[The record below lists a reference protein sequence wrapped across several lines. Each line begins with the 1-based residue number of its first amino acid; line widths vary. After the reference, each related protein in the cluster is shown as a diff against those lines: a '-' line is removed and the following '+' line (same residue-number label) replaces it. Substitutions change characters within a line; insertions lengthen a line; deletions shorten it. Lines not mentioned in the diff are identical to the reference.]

1 MKDELSNKKITIL
14 GMAKSGIAA
23 AHLLSDAGAE
33 VFVSDSGYDASLS
46 LNTAELDR
54 LGVAYETGGH
64 TERAFEADFI
74 VTSPGIPEVSD
85 VIEKIIKKKIPLYSE
100 LECAGWF
107 ATGRITA
114 ITGSNGK
121 TTCTMLLGEMMKEAF
136 DDVRVGG
143 NIGTPFSSL
152 VSESDSADT
161 VYVLEVS
168 SFQLKWIR
176 DFHPHSAT
184 ILNVTSD
191 HLDWH
196 TDLESYIG
204 AKERIIENMNGD
216 DQFIYNID
224 DDESSRIASLSKCRQ
239 LPFSVGSRLE
249 EGCWLDGTELH
260 LKLDSGVEEVFQ
272 VGELKLRGI
281 HNIANAAACLILATT
296 GGASIIRSG
305 SVLLSFQGVQHRLE
319 TVRMLD
325 EVVYVNDSKSTN
337 VDSMA
342 VALNSFKE
350 PVVLIAGG
358 RDKGSDFSLLTEL
371 VSKKVKSII
380 LIGEAGEKIAKAFR
394 TIPDTHFSKSMKA
407 AVETACMISEA
418 GDAVL
423 LSPGCA
429 SFDMF
434 DNYEERGELFKK
446 AVNELK
452 ESE

>member
-1 MKDELSNKKITIL
+1 
-14 GMAKSGIAA
+14 MAKSGIAA
-23 AHLLSDAGAE
+23 AHILSDAGAT
-33 VFVSDSGYDASLS
+33 VFVSDTGDDASLS

-64 TERAFEADFI
+64 TDRAFEADFI
-74 VTSPGIPEVSD
+74 VTSPGIPEVSE
-85 VIEKIIKKKIPLYSE
+85 VIKKTIEKKIPLYSE
-100 LECAGWF
+100 LECACWF

-121 TTCTMLLGEMMKEAF
+121 TTCTTLLGEMMKESF

-152 VSESDSADT
+152 VSESDSTDT

-176 DFHPHSAT
+176 NFRPHSAT
-184 ILNVTSD
+184 VLNVTPD

-196 TDLESYIG
+196 TNLESYIS
-204 AKERIIENMNGD
+204 AKERIIENMNED
-216 DQFIYNID
+216 DHFVYNID
-224 DDESSRIASLSKCRQ
+224 DDESNRIASSAKSNL
-239 LPFSVGSRLE
+239 LPFSVTSRLE
-249 EGCWLDGTELH
+249 EGCWLDGAELY
-260 LKLDSGVEEVFQ
+260 LKLNSGVEEVFQ
-272 VGELKLRGI
+272 VSEFKLRGI

-296 GGASIIRSG
+296 GGASIIRSR
-305 SVLLSFQGVQHRLE
+305 SALLSFQGVRHRLE

-342 VALNSFKE
+342 VALHSFEE
-350 PVVLIAGG
+350 PIVLIAGG
-358 RDKGSDFSLLTEL
+358 RDKGSDFSSLTEL

-380 LIGEAGEKIAKAFR
+380 LIGEADEKIAKAFW
-394 TIPDTHFSKSMKA
+394 TIPDVHFSKSMKT
-407 AVETACMISEA
+407 AVETACMISVA
-418 GDAVL
+418 GDVVL

-429 SFDMF
+429 SFDMYENF
-434 DNYEERGELFKK
+434 EERGELFKK
-446 AVNELK
+446 AVNEL
-452 ESE
+452 EDTE

>member
-1 MKDELSNKKITIL
+1 MKDELSNKKITVL

-23 AHLLSDAGAE
+23 AHLLSDAGAT
-33 VFVSDSGYDASLS
+33 VFVSDNGEGASLS
-46 LNTAELDR
+46 LNMAELDK
-54 LGVAYETGGH
+54 LGVTYETGGH
-64 TERAFEADFI
+64 SDRAFEADLI
-74 VTSPGIPEVSD
+74 VTSPGVPEVSA
-85 VIEKIIKKKIPLYSE
+85 VIKKTIEKEIPLYSE
-100 LECAGWF
+100 LECASWF
-107 ATGRITA
+107 ASGTITA

-121 TTCTMLLGEMMKEAF
+121 TTCTTLLGEMMKESF

-152 VSESDSADT
+152 VSESDSLDT

-176 DFHPHSAT
+176 DFHPHFAT
-184 ILNVTSD
+184 VLNVTHD

-196 TDLESYIG
+196 SDLESYIG
-204 AKERIIENMNGD
+204 AKERIIENMTKD
-216 DQFIYNID
+216 DRFVYNID
-224 DDESSRIASLSKCRQ
+224 DDESRRIASSAKSKL
-239 LPFSVGSRLE
+239 LPFSVQSRLE
-249 EGCWLDGTELH
+249 EGCWLHGDELH
-260 LKLDSGVEEVFQ
+260 LKLNSGVEEVFQ

-281 HNIANAAACLILATT
+281 HNIANTAACLILATT

-305 SVLLSFQGVQHRLE
+305 SVLLSFQGVRHRLE
-319 TVRMLD
+319 TVRTLD

-342 VALNSFKE
+342 VALNSFEE
-350 PVVLIAGG
+350 PIVLIAGG
-358 RDKGSDFSLLTEL
+358 RDKGSDFSSLTEL

-394 TIPDTHFSKSMKA
+394 TIPDVHFSKSMKA
-407 AVETACMISEA
+407 AVETACMISVA
-418 GDAVL
+418 GDVVL

-434 DNYEERGELFKK
+434 ENYEERGDLFKK
-446 AVNELK
+446 AVDEL
-452 ESE
+452 EDIE